1 MRGLWRLVP
10 VAGKEPEVP
19 SGAADVTSD
28 TGGDMERFR
37 GIGGRAQLG
46 LPDARRFGGQPGEAA
61 PLRAPRVEIV
71 GLSWRGGG
79 TLTMAASALRRRMKN
94 LVHNYSD
101 AEIKVREATSNDP
114 WGPASSLMSEI
125 ADLTFHVGA
134 FPEIMSMLW
143 KRLGDQGRNWRHVY
157 KALTLLDYLLKTG
170 SEKVAHQCKENMHS
184 VRALVDFHY
193 IDQDS
198 KDQGGNVRHKAGQL
212 LALLRDEERMR
223 QDRVHALRT
232 KERMSQVVMGR
243 SRPRPG
249 LGSAH
254 LSPSAHSNG
263 DNSEGSPESPANPL
277 SRLPWFNPDLE
288 QTRPHTS
295 EEEELQVQLALARS
309 RPEAEK
315 AAEGLRASLSPGEGD
330 EEEDGSPQRG
340 PEPSYQE
347 LKHVEGRKEP
357 LLLEFADV
365 FGAPLFPTEA
375 RADLWDVQFNSA
387 SSPSHPQGGRDIWSP
402 PITAHANHW
411 GVFGPTKLLGEMI
424 PSTKQNGSSSPDVFE
439 VTEMRISQ
447 KDFSNGLQTPELFLD
462 HNASS
467 LVNLGAMLTAP
478 SHRLNSKNPFHTPGG
493 LSPAASANPFL
504 GGEWGSGPVRM
515 ASGGRPPQPGGT
527 DGSAMFGGWPPVAAN
542 MTREAGFA
550 FAPPGEAAAAKLNPF
565 L

>member
-1 MRGLWRLVP
+1 MVP
-10 VAGKEPEVP
+10 PAA
-19 SGAADVTSD
+19 GAAL
-28 TGGDMERFR
+28 R
-37 GIGGRAQLG
+37 GRGRPASLRELG
-46 LPDARRFGGQPGEAA
+46 LPDARRFGRQPGEAV
-61 PLRAPRVEIV
+61 PRRAPRVELV
-71 GLSWRGGG
+71 GVSWRGGG
-79 TLTMAASALRRRMKN
+79 TLSMATSALRRRMKN

-143 KRLGDQGRNWRHVY
+143 RRLGDQGRNWRHVY

-170 SEKVAHQCKENMHS
+170 SEKVAQQCKENMHT
-184 VRALVDFHY
+184 VRALVDFHF

-198 KDQGGNVRHKAGQL
+198 KDQGANVRHKAGQL

-232 KERMSQVVMGR
+232 KERMSQVVM
-243 SRPRPG
+243 RPRAG

-254 LSPSAHSNG
+254 LSPAAHSNG
-263 DNSEGSPESPANPL
+263 EDSGGSPESPVNPL

-288 QTRPHTS
+288 ETRPHTS

-309 RPEAEK
+309 RPEAEN
-315 AAEGLRASLSPGEGD
+315 AAEGRRTSSPPD
-330 EEEDGSPQRG
+330 ESDEDEDGSPQRG
-340 PEPSYQE
+340 PEPSHQE
-347 LKHVEGRKEP
+347 FNPVEGRKEP

-365 FGAPLFPTEA
+365 FGAPLFPTET
-375 RADLWDVQFNSA
+375 RADSWDVQFNSG
-387 SSPSHPQGGRDIWSP
+387 SSPGHPHGGRDVWSP
-402 PITAHANHW
+402 SFIAHANHW
-411 GVFGPTKLLGEMI
+411 GVVGPTKLLGEMI
-424 PSTKQNGSSSPDVFE
+424 PSTKQNGSSSPDVFD

-462 HNASS
+462 PHTSS
-467 LVNLGAMLTAP
+467 LANLGAVLTAP
-478 SHRLNSKNPFHTPGG
+478 SRRLNSKNPFHTPGG

-504 GGEWGSGPVRM
+504 DGEWGSGPMRT
-515 ASGGRPPQPGGT
+515 ASGGGPPQPGGT
-527 DGSAMFGGWPPVAAN
+527 DGRAMFGAWPPV
-542 MTREAGFA
+542 AGFA